1 VGYLINGLTG
11 IAWGIF
17 ISTIISYIMMMA
29 IIRTKIFTSKWKNLI
44 LKPYY
49 NGFLLALFGA
59 LPCLP
64 VYYGLHFFIRNELIA
79 FPILCTIAGTV
90 GVYLFVRKPAL
101 LGSDIAYIQ
110 PDLLQM
116 FKRSKG
122 KKQPAAAMPSEG
134 GA

>member
-1 VGYLINGLTG
+1 
-11 IAWGIF
+11 
-17 ISTIISYIMMMA
+17 MMMA
-29 IIRTKIFTSKWKNLI
+29 IIRARIFSLKWKNLI
-44 LKPYY
+44 FKPYY
-49 NGFLLALFGA
+49 NGFLLAIFGV

-64 VYYGLHFFIRNELIA
+64 VYYGLHFFIENELLA
-79 FPILCTIAGTV
+79 FAILCAIAGAV
-90 GVYLFVRKPAL
+90 GAYLFVKKPGL

-122 KKQPAAAMPSEG
+122 KKQPAAAMSSEG